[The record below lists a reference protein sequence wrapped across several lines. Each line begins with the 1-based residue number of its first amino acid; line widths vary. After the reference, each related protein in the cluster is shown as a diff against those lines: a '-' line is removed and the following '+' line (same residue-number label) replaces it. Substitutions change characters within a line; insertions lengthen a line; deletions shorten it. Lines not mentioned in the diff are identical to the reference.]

1 MSTVLTNGKQSKSTK
16 SRKKSSAS
24 YPHERLIRVK
34 AEDIAKY
41 KLSKRDR
48 DALKRIADQQ
58 ARGDDSGID
67 YSDIPPL
74 TDEQLSR
81 MISLREFRK
90 RIPVSVRIDPRVMEW
105 LKSKGPGHLT
115 RINDILLNLMEAE
128 QRQTPRP

>member
-1 MSTVLTNGKQSKSTK
+1 M
-16 SRKKSSAS
+16 
-24 YPHERLIRVK
+24 K

>member
-1 MSTVLTNGKQSKSTK
+1 
-16 SRKKSSAS
+16 
-24 YPHERLIRVK
+24 VK